1 MMLGLILLVI
11 LVVAAAGA
19 VALVLLARRRSP
31 RVDPAGLPFGA
42 DAALWSVTEVL
53 PDPRN
58 HLAIKDPTSEMR
70 LTDEERR
77 AAAAEADQAPGTGRQ
92 GLAAERR
99 PAERAAEEQRRAARQ
114 AALEKHDG
122 LAREKQRRAL
132 VADRDPA
139 ALDRYLAELPP
150 ATKAS

>member
-1 MMLGLILLVI
+1 MLTGLLV
-11 LVVAAAGA
+11 LMVLVAAAGGA
-19 VALVLLARRRSP
+19 ATFLVLRGRPP
-31 RVDPAGLPFGA
+31 RGHDVLPVGA

-77 AAAAEADQAPGTGRQ
+77 AAAANAEGTRQ
-92 GLAAERR
+92 RGLSGPR
-99 PAERAAEEQRRAARQ
+99 PAERAAAEKRRAARQ
-114 AALEKHDG
+114 AALAKHDE
-122 LAREKQRRAL
+122 LAREKERRAL

-139 ALDRYLAELPP
+139 ALDRYLAEHPR
-150 ATKAS
+150 

>member
-1 MMLGLILLVI
+1 MMLGLVLLVI
-11 LVVAAAGA
+11 LALVAGAAAWIVRERGA
-19 VALVLLARRRSP
+19 HAVHP
-31 RVDPAGLPFGA
+31 ELPMGA

-77 AAAAEADQAPGTGRQ
+77 AAAAVAGQAEGEGRR
-92 GLAAERR
+92 GLSGERR
-99 PAERAAEEQRRAARQ
+99 PAERAADEKRRAARQ
-114 AALEKHDG
+114 AALAKHDE
-122 LAREKQRRAL
+122 LTRQKARRAL

-139 ALDRYLAELPP
+139 ALDRYLAEHPQ
-150 ATKAS
+150 